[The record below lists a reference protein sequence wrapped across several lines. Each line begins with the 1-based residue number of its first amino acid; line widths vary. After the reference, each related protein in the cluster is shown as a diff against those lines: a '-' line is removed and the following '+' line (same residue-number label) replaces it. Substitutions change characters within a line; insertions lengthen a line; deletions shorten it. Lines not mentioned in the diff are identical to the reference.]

1 MAKILISYRIAPRI
15 RGWETGRMVAKAF
28 VALGHEVDEYAKE
41 YQSGRWLCKT
51 PSGLD
56 LLLEPNLLLPDT
68 KLSFI
73 PENVFMREYDLIVN
87 LECNDP
93 DPQYF
98 ELIGVKTKK
107 RCVWHFDTS
116 YYMDVASHHIS
127 QYHPDHVFYANSKL
141 VWNTRNASWLPYAAD
156 SRLHVRSPSHAKAYD
171 IALVGSD
178 RPDRRRLIATLQKAG
193 IDARL
198 ISDVFK
204 EDYVEAL
211 ALARIVLN
219 QNPPEGRG
227 LLNMR
232 YFETLAAGSMLLN
245 NTGDGDELTGLIPG
259 IHFAR
264 YDNEEDLVEKAA
276 YYIRNHDERIKVSC
290 AGHEAFLKGHTY
302 EHRAQEITD
311 VIGL

>member
-1 MAKILISYRIAPRI
+1 MAKILISYRVAPRI
-15 RGWETGRMVAKAF
+15 RTWETGSMVARAF
-28 VALGHEVDEYAKE
+28 RALGHEVDEYAKE
-41 YQSGRWLCKT
+41 YQAGRWLCKT
-51 PSGLD
+51 PFGLD
-56 LLLEPNLLLPDT
+56 LLLEPSLLLPDT

-73 PENVFMREYDLIVN
+73 PENVFMREYDLVLN
-87 LECNDP
+87 MECNDP

-98 ELIGVKTKK
+98 ELIGVKAKK
-107 RCVWHFDTS
+107 RAVYHFDTS

-141 VWNTRNASWLPYAAD
+141 VWNTKNTSWLPYAAD
-156 SRLHVRSPSHAKAYD
+156 SKLHVRSPSHAKLYD
-171 IALVGSD
+171 VALVGSD
-178 RPDRRRLIATLQKAG
+178 RPDRRRLIAILQEAG

-211 ALARIVLN
+211 ASAKIVLN
-219 QNPPEGRG
+219 QNPSDGSG

-245 NTGDGDELTGLIPG
+245 NAGDGDELTGLIPG
-259 IHFAR
+259 IHFVR
-264 YDNEEDLVEKAA
+264 YASEADLVEKAI
-276 YYIRNHDERIKVSC
+276 YYIRDHAERIKVSC
-290 AGHEAFLKGHTY
+290 AGHQAFLEGHTY
-302 EHRAQEITD
+302 EHRAQEIMD